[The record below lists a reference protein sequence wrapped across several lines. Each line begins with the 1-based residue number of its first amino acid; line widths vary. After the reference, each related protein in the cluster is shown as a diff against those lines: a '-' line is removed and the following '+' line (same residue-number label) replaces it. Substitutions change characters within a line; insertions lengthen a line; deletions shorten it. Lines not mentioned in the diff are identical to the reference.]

1 MEAMKHKRLIIIL
14 SVVLVVCAALVLT
27 ADRIARRVAMKQL
40 ARLTAENEL
49 MLTLSDMQIRLLHGS
64 VRMDTLSVSL
74 ALPDTLTGDTTF
86 VDLTVPRLYV
96 APIHWLTLARKR
108 IVRIGKISITDAS
121 VALRKKNDQTR
132 LSVDSLN
139 LTVRDIRYSIAD
151 TTLTYN
157 DSLYHISAAHVDYTT
172 PDGLFRAVIGSLLTE
187 NAGGITLTDI
197 SGGNTDKKEEHAD
210 RMGKCETTWAQFK
223 LRQVSTSPVN
233 IVRMVQQQQLS
244 LDSLRIDG
252 QQVDIYY
259 DTHYP
264 PKQPYPL
271 PQQSLEAVKMPLQI
285 NHMTAALGK
294 LHIGMTTDAVHAGY
308 LDLMHTNARIANISN
323 TPGSTMHAALTT
335 HFAGG
340 GDIRVA
346 TDMTVNKRCALTFDA
361 DMTNVKGSSLTSIAK
376 PLYGVEIGCNFH
388 SISTRCHGDKDTLG
402 GTFCMRYDS
411 LRLHVDDKGPIKELS
426 SLSGLI
432 NTFATVVLF
441 DKNPRFPDQEPKAF
455 TVSASYDPMQPFP
468 AYFIAAIV
476 DGMAQTV
483 MPFGLGKGIMNKKK
497 P

>member
-1 MEAMKHKRLIIIL
+1 MRASWITIIL
-14 SVVLVVCAALVLT
+14 ATILT
-27 ADRIARRVAMKQL
+27 ACSGKQDSSEALPTCLEDLAGHTVAVPGGGATDLLLSKYEGINLMRIGIGEMALAVKSGRAEYAMIQEDQYDAAKMDQQGF
-40 ARLTAENEL
+40 RKHFNG
-49 MLTLSDMQIRLLHGS
+49 IFKGS
-64 VRMDTLSVSL
+64 VAVAFRMDEEKVCDDFNQFLREMRASGEY
-74 ALPDTLTGDTTF
+74 DKWHHD
-86 VDLTVPRLYV
+86 
-96 APIHWLTLARKR
+96 WL
-108 IVRIGKISITDAS
+108 
-121 VALRKKNDQTR
+121 QCQ
-132 LSVDSLN
+132 DS
-139 LTVRDIRYSIAD
+139 
-151 TTLTYN
+151 
-157 DSLYHISAAHVDYTT
+157 
-172 PDGLFRAVIGSLLTE
+172 
-187 NAGGITLTDI
+187 
-197 SGGNTDKKEEHAD
+197 
-210 RMGKCETTWAQFK
+210 
-223 LRQVSTSPVN
+223 
-233 IVRMVQQQQLS
+233 MV
-244 LDSLRIDG
+244 
-252 QQVDIYY
+252 V
-259 DTHYP
+259 
-264 PKQPYPL
+264 
-271 PQQSLEAVKMPLQI
+271 EAVKMPLQI

-361 DMTNVKGSSLTSIAK
+361 DLTNVKGSSLTTIAK
-376 PLYGVEIGCNFH
+376 PLYGVELGCNFH
-388 SISTRCHGDKDTLG
+388 SISTRCRGDIDTLG

-411 LRLHVDDKGPIKELS
+411 LKLHVDDNGPVKELS

-455 TVSASYDPMQPFP
+455 TVKASYDPMQPFP